1 MAVEKAR
8 RFRLQTAAGGGGGL
22 ASAKQ
27 QTPTGLIKNK
37 KEDQI

>member
-8 RFRLQTAAGGGGGL
+8 RFRLQTAARGGGL